1 MRWQPHL
8 PHWAAAVRANVGDL
22 HEVYHGVC
30 MFIDGTFQ
38 QFCRPGCSPSFLR
51 GVPDIQAEEEDDD
64 SDDASNDQFLL

>member
-1 MRWQPHL
+1 
-8 PHWAAAVRANVGDL
+8 
-22 HEVYHGVC
+22 